1 MTGSELRSRF
11 RVLGSPVIDQA
22 TAAQIGI
29 VSSVWVDLEAQR
41 VVALSVRDSAFDRV
55 DRTMELSDR
64 ITIGRDAILVQSDDV
79 FEDFDLSGLV
89 RAIGTDV
96 VTETGTRLG
105 RVKDFMFDPI
115 TGEIADVHISS
126 LGVPL
131 VPAFLSNTYGMKSD
145 RVVSVGG
152 DIIAADETE
161 AELFEV
167 STSVITKLIGVG
179 RPPWELQ
186 MDTSVLPS
194 AAEVVEEDEEAYY
207 DKEYEGEYEEE
218 YEEEYEDTARDYDAE
233 EYEDDIEVS
242 AEPDGG
248 EEEYNENYESEYEAA
263 VRDES
268 QEPASDAPVN
278 FPVEVAEGEAISEDT
293 N

>member
-1 MTGSELRSRF
+1 MAGSELRSRF

-22 TAAQIGI
+22 TAAQVGI
-29 VSSVWVDLEAQR
+29 VSSVWVDLDEQR

-105 RVKDFMFDPI
+105 RVKDFMFDPV

-131 VPAFLSNTYGMKSD
+131 IPAFLSNTYGMKSD
-145 RVVSVGG
+145 EVVSVGG
-152 DIIAADETE
+152 GISS
-161 AELFEV
+161 LLM
-167 STSVITKLIGVG
+167 KLKHVY
-179 RPPWELQ
+179 LKC
-186 MDTSVLPS
+186 LL
-194 AAEVVEEDEEAYY
+194 A
-207 DKEYEGEYEEE
+207 
-218 YEEEYEDTARDYDAE
+218 
-233 EYEDDIEVS
+233 
-242 AEPDGG
+242 
-248 EEEYNENYESEYEAA
+248 
-263 VRDES
+263 
-268 QEPASDAPVN
+268 
-278 FPVEVAEGEAISEDT
+278 
-293 N
+293 